1 MKCVKIL
8 KTEEILCDAC
18 KNILE
23 EIDFDN
29 DPRTFDPII
38 HNYN

>member
-29 DPRTFDPII
+29 DPQAFYPII
-38 HNYN
+38 QSSN